1 MVFIRRWLFIL
12 PPFFLAVISGA
23 PARAATIDPDISAIC
38 DAASAAAASARGIP
52 SDALYAITLTET
64 GRTGGG
70 HFRPWP
76 WTVNMEGR
84 GFWFDTRE
92 EAYAYVMERYNAGAR
107 SFDVGC
113 FQINYK
119 WHGEHFASIEAMF
132 DPMTN
137 ATYAALHLSNL
148 YAEFADW
155 TKAAGAYHSRTET
168 YASRYRT
175 RYARIRG
182 RLNGVAPAP
191 EIHLPTVPP
200 VQVARE
206 TRFPGVQHAFFS
218 APPVAVVSPYSAQAG
233 AVGEGAIE
241 TPASVM
247 GSLAA
252 GMLGGETVT
261 LLTGTSGAL
270 F

>member
-1 MVFIRRWLFIL
+1 MVYIWRLVGL
-12 PPFFLAVISGA
+12 LLLAAMPLRAQESADEAAIS
-23 PARAATIDPDISAIC
+23 SIC
-38 DAASAAAASARGIP
+38 DAVSAAAARAQNMP
-52 SDALYAITLTET
+52 ADALYAITLSET
-64 GRTGGG
+64 GRTRGGG
-70 HFRPWP
+70 FRPWP

-113 FQINYK
+113 FQLNYK
-119 WHGEHFASIEAMF
+119 WHGMNFESIDAMF

-137 ATYAALHLSNL
+137 ATYAAKMLSGL
-148 YAEFADW
+148 YDEFGDW

-182 RLNGVAPAP
+182 RLNGEAPAP
-191 EIHLPTVPP
+191 ALQLPTVL
-200 VQVARE
+200 VARAA
-206 TRFPGVQHAFFS
+206 RFPDVRHAFLS
-218 APPVAVVSPYSAQAG
+218 APPISAISPYSSRAG
-233 AVGEGAIE
+233 AIGDGAIE
-241 TPASVM
+241 TPAALM
-247 GSLAA
+247 GSLAS
-252 GMLGGETVT
+252 GMLGGTTVT
-261 LLTGTSGAL
+261 LLTSTSGAL

>member
-1 MVFIRRWLFIL
+1 MVNTWRLVL
-12 PPFFLAVISGA
+12 LLFLAGLPLRAQEATDEDAIS
-23 PARAATIDPDISAIC
+23 SIC
-38 DAASAAAASARGIP
+38 DAVSAAAARAQNMP
-52 SDALYAITLTET
+52 SDALYAITLSET
-64 GRTGGG
+64 GRTRGGA
-70 HFRPWP
+70 FRPWP

-119 WHGEHFASIEAMF
+119 WHGMNFESIEAMF
-132 DPMTN
+132 DPMVN
-137 ATYAALHLSNL
+137 ATYAAQLLSGLND
-148 YAEFADW
+148 EFGDW

-182 RLNGVAPAP
+182 RLNGVAPEP
-191 EIHLPTVPP
+191 VLRLPTV
-200 VQVARE
+200 QIARAA
-206 TRFPGVQHAFFS
+206 RFPDVQHAFLS
-218 APPVAVVSPYSAQAG
+218 APPVAAISPYSARAG
-233 AVGEGAIE
+233 AIGDGAIE
-241 TPASVM
+241 TPVAVM
-247 GSLAA
+247 GSLAS
-252 GMLGGETVT
+252 GMLGGTTVT

>member
-1 MVFIRRWLFIL
+1 MVNIWRLVLVLLWAAMPLR
-12 PPFFLAVISGA
+12 AQEASDEDAIS
-23 PARAATIDPDISAIC
+23 SIC
-38 DAASAAAASARGIP
+38 DAVSAAAARAQNMP
-52 SDALYAITLTET
+52 SDALYAITLSET
-64 GRTGGG
+64 GRTRGGA
-70 HFRPWP
+70 FRPWP
-76 WTVNMEGR
+76 WTVNMEGK

-113 FQINYK
+113 FQLNYK
-119 WHGEHFASIEAMF
+119 WHGMNFESIEAMF

-137 ATYAALHLSNL
+137 ATYAAKMLSGL
-148 YAEFADW
+148 YDEFGDW

-182 RLNGVAPAP
+182 RLNGVAPEP
-191 EIHLPTVPP
+191 VLRLPTV
-200 VQVARE
+200 QVTRAA
-206 TRFPGVQHAFFS
+206 RFPEVQHAFLS
-218 APPVAVVSPYSAQAG
+218 APPISAISPYSSRAG
-233 AVGEGAIE
+233 AIGEGAIE
-241 TPASVM
+241 TPEALM
-247 GSLAA
+247 GSLAS
-252 GMLGGETVT
+252 GMLGGSTVT

>member
-1 MVFIRRWLFIL
+1 MVNIWRLAGL
-12 PPFFLAVISGA
+12 LFLAAMPLRAQESADEAAIS
-23 PARAATIDPDISAIC
+23 SIC
-38 DAASAAAASARGIP
+38 DAVSAAAARAQNMP
-52 SDALYAITLTET
+52 ADALYAITLSET
-64 GRTGGG
+64 GRTRGGG
-70 HFRPWP
+70 FRPWP

-119 WHGEHFASIEAMF
+119 WHGMNFESIDAMF

-137 ATYAALHLSNL
+137 ATYAAQLLSGL
-148 YAEFADW
+148 YDEFGDW

-182 RLNGVAPAP
+182 RLNGEAPAP
-191 EIHLPTVPP
+191 ALQLPTVL
-200 VQVARE
+200 VARAA
-206 TRFPGVQHAFFS
+206 RFPDVQHAFLS
-218 APPVAVVSPYSAQAG
+218 APPISAISPYSSRAG
-233 AVGEGAIE
+233 AIGEGAIE
-241 TPASVM
+241 TPAALM
-247 GSLAA
+247 GSLAS
-252 GMLGGETVT
+252 GMLGGTTVT
-261 LLTGTSGAL
+261 LLTSSSGAL

>member
-1 MVFIRRWLFIL
+1 MVNIWRLIL
-12 PPFFLAVISGA
+12 LLLLAALPLRAQDATDEDAIS
-23 PARAATIDPDISAIC
+23 SIC
-38 DAASAAAASARGIP
+38 DAVSAAAARAQNMP
-52 SDALYAITLTET
+52 SDALYAITLSET
-64 GRTGGG
+64 GRTRGGA
-70 HFRPWP
+70 FRPWP

-119 WHGEHFASIEAMF
+119 WHGMNFESIEAMF
-132 DPMTN
+132 DPMIN
-137 ATYAALHLSNL
+137 ATYAAQLLSGLND
-148 YAEFADW
+148 EFGDW

-182 RLNGVAPAP
+182 RLNGQAP
-191 EIHLPTVPP
+191 EPELRLPTVL
-200 VQVARE
+200 VARAA
-206 TRFPGVQHAFFS
+206 RFPDVQHAFLS
-218 APPVAVVSPYSAQAG
+218 APPVSAVSPYSSRAG
-233 AVGEGAIE
+233 AIGEGAIE
-241 TPASVM
+241 TPAALM
-247 GSLAA
+247 GSLAS
-252 GMLGGETVT
+252 GMLGGASVT
-261 LLTGTSGAL
+261 LLTNTSGAL

>member
-1 MVFIRRWLFIL
+1 MVILRRWPCLIALLIL
-12 PPFFLAVISGA
+12 AGTAAMPG
-23 PARAATIDPDISAIC
+23 RAATVDPEISSIC
-38 DAASAAAASARGIP
+38 DATSAAAARAQGMP
-52 SDALYAITLTET
+52 ADALYAITLSET
-64 GRTGGG
+64 GRSSGGRL
-70 HFRPWP
+70 RPWP

-119 WHGEHFASIEAMF
+119 WHGQKFASIEAMF

-137 ATYAALHLSNL
+137 ATYAAALLSGLND
-148 YAEFADW
+148 EFADW

-182 RLNGVAPAP
+182 QLNGAAPAP
-191 EIHLPTVPP
+191 ALRLPTP
-200 VQVARE
+200 VQVAKAP
-206 TRFPGVQHAFFS
+206 RFPGVQHAFLS
-218 APPVAVVSPYSAQAG
+218 ASPVVANSPYSASSG
-233 AVGEGAIE
+233 TTGEGA
-241 TPASVM
+241 ASPLAPVL

-261 LLTGTSGAL
+261 LLTGSNGAL

>member
-1 MVFIRRWLFIL
+1 MVFIRRWQLL
-12 PPFFLAVISGA
+12 LSLLLAGQVGVPVQA
-23 PARAATIDPDISAIC
+23 DEALTAAIC
-38 DAASAAAASARGIP
+38 DTASATAAQARNMPG
-52 SDALYAITLTET
+52 DALYAISLTET
-64 GRTGGG
+64 GRSRGG

-76 WTVNMEGR
+76 WTVNMEGQ

-119 WHGEHFASIEAMF
+119 WHGEQFESIEAMF

-137 ATYAALHLSNL
+137 ATYAAKHLSNL
-148 YAEFADW
+148 FNEFGDW

-175 RYARIRG
+175 RYARIRAG
-182 RLNGVAPAP
+182 LNGVAPEP
-191 EIHLPTVPP
+191 TVQLPTVL
-200 VQVARE
+200 VAQAP
-206 TRFPGVQHAFFS
+206 RFPGVQHAFLS
-218 APPVAVVSPYSAQAG
+218 ASPVVAASPYGSG
-233 AVGEGAIE
+233 NGEAVAEA
-241 TPASVM
+241 PVSVM
-247 GSLAA
+247 GSLAS

-261 LLTGTSGAL
+261 LLTGSSGSL

>member
-1 MVFIRRWLFIL
+1 MVNIWRLVL
-12 PPFFLAVISGA
+12 VLLLAAQPLRAEESADEDAIS
-23 PARAATIDPDISAIC
+23 SIC
-38 DAASAAAASARGIP
+38 DAVSAAAARAQNMP
-52 SDALYAITLTET
+52 SDALYAITLSET
-64 GRTGGG
+64 GRTRGGG
-70 HFRPWP
+70 FRPWP

-113 FQINYK
+113 FQLNYK
-119 WHGEHFASIEAMF
+119 WHGMNFESIEAMF

-137 ATYAALHLSNL
+137 ATYAAQLLSGLHD
-148 YAEFADW
+148 EFGDW

-191 EIHLPTVPP
+191 ELRLPT
-200 VQVARE
+200 VQVARAA
-206 TRFPGVQHAFFS
+206 RFPDVQHAFLS
-218 APPVAVVSPYSAQAG
+218 APPVSAISPYSSRAG
-233 AVGEGAIE
+233 AIGDGAIE
-241 TPASVM
+241 TPEALM
-247 GSLAA
+247 GSLAS
-252 GMLGGETVT
+252 GMLGGSTVT

>member
-1 MVFIRRWLFIL
+1 MVYFWRWLLLL
-12 PPFFLAVISGA
+12 PLLILAVF
-23 PARAATIDPDISAIC
+23 PARAAESADEASISSIC
-38 DAASAAAASARGIP
+38 DAASAAAAAAQSMP

-64 GRTGGG
+64 GRSRGGTL
-70 HFRPWP
+70 RPWP

-113 FQINYK
+113 FQLNYK
-119 WHGEHFASIEAMF
+119 WHGMNFESIEAMF

-137 ATYAALHLSNL
+137 ATYAAQMLSGLHG
-148 YAEFADW
+148 EFGDW

-182 RLNGVAPAP
+182 RLNGEAPTPALR
-191 EIHLPTVPP
+191 LPTVTPP
-200 VQVARE
+200 IQAA
-206 TRFPGVQHAFFS
+206 RFPDVQHAFLS
-218 APPVAVVSPYSAQAG
+218 APPIAAVSPYSSRAG
-233 AVGEGAIE
+233 EIGEGSIE
-241 TPASVM
+241 TPVSVM
-247 GSLAA
+247 GSLAS
-252 GMLGGETVT
+252 GMLGGATVT
-261 LLTGTSGAL
+261 LLTNSNGSL

>member
-1 MVFIRRWLFIL
+1 MVNIWRMVLLLLLAAL
-12 PPFFLAVISGA
+12 PL
-23 PARAATIDPDISAIC
+23 RAQGVSDEDAIASIC
-38 DAASAAAASARGIP
+38 DVVNAAAARAQNMP
-52 SDALYAITLTET
+52 SDALYAITLSET
-64 GRTGGG
+64 GRTRGGA
-70 HFRPWP
+70 FRPWP

-119 WHGEHFASIEAMF
+119 WHGMNFESIEAMF
-132 DPMTN
+132 DPMIN
-137 ATYAALHLSNL
+137 ATYAAKMLSGL
-148 YAEFADW
+148 YDEFGDW

-191 EIHLPTVPP
+191 VLRLPT
-200 VQVARE
+200 VQVARAA
-206 TRFPGVQHAFFS
+206 RFPDVQHAFLS
-218 APPVAVVSPYSAQAG
+218 APPVSAISPYSSRAG
-233 AVGEGAIE
+233 AIGEGAVE
-241 TPASVM
+241 TPAALM
-247 GSLAA
+247 GSLAS
-252 GMLGGETVT
+252 GMLGGSTVT
-261 LLTGTSGAL
+261 LLTGTNGAL

>member
-1 MVFIRRWLFIL
+1 MVYIWRWLVLL
-12 PPFFLAVISGA
+12 PLLYSIALPTRAVE
-23 PARAATIDPDISAIC
+23 ATDEAIVSSIC
-38 DAASAAAASARGIP
+38 DAASAAAARAHNIP
-52 SDALYAITLTET
+52 LDALYAISLTET
-64 GRTGGG
+64 GRSRGGVL
-70 HFRPWP
+70 RPWP

-84 GFWFDTRE
+84 GFWFDSRE

-119 WHGEHFASIEAMF
+119 WHGMNFVSIEAMF

-137 ATYAALHLSNL
+137 ATYAAQMLSGL
-148 YAEFADW
+148 QDEFGDW

-182 RLNGVAPAP
+182 RLNGEAPTP
-191 EIHLPTVPP
+191 VLRLPTVSPP
-200 VQVARE
+200 VQVAR
-206 TRFPGVQHAFFS
+206 FPDVQHAFLS
-218 APPVAVVSPYSAQAG
+218 APPVAAVSPYGVRAG
-233 AVGEGAIE
+233 AIGEGAVE
-241 TPASVM
+241 TPVSVM
-247 GSLAA
+247 GSLAS
-252 GMLGGETVT
+252 GMLSGTTVT
-261 LLTGTSGAL
+261 LLTSSNGSL

>member
-1 MVFIRRWLFIL
+1 MVFIRRWLFL
-12 PPFFLAVISGA
+12 PVLFVAGLSGW
-23 PARAATIDPDISAIC
+23 PARSAPVDPDISAIC
-38 DAASAAAASARGIP
+38 DTVSAAAAGAQGMP
-52 SDALYAITLTET
+52 ADALYAITLSET
-64 GRTGGG
+64 GRSSGGRL
-70 HFRPWP
+70 RPWP

-84 GFWFDTRE
+84 GYWFDTRQ
-92 EAYAYVMERYNAGAR
+92 EAYDFVMEQYNKGAR

-119 WHGEHFASIEAMF
+119 WHGQNFASIEAMF

-137 ATYAALHLSNL
+137 ATYAARLLSGL
-148 YAEFADW
+148 YDEFADW
-155 TKAAGAYHSRTET
+155 TKAAGAYHSRTEV

-182 RLNGVAPAP
+182 QLDGEAPTPALRLPLAA
-191 EIHLPTVPP
+191 T
-200 VQVARE
+200 VQVASAS
-206 TRFPGVQHAFFS
+206 RFPGVQHAFLS
-218 APPVAVVSPYSAQAG
+218 APPIAAISPYSSRAG
-233 AVGEGAIE
+233 AIGEGAIE

-247 GSLAA
+247 GSLAS

-261 LLTGTSGAL
+261 LLTGTNGAL

>member
-1 MVFIRRWLFIL
+1 MVNIWRLVCLLLLAAL
-12 PPFFLAVISGA
+12 PL
-23 PARAATIDPDISAIC
+23 RAAESADEVPISSIC
-38 DAASAAAASARGIP
+38 DAVSAAASGAQNMP
-52 SDALYAITLTET
+52 SDALYAISLTET
-64 GRTGGG
+64 GRTRNGA
-70 HFRPWP
+70 FRPWP

-119 WHGEHFASIEAMF
+119 WHGMHFDSIEAMF
-132 DPMTN
+132 DPMVN
-137 ATYAALHLSNL
+137 ATYAAKLLSGLHD
-148 YAEFADW
+148 EFGDW

-182 RLNGVAPAP
+182 RLGGEAPAP
-191 EIHLPTVPP
+191 TLQLPTVL
-200 VQVARE
+200 VARAA
-206 TRFPGVQHAFFS
+206 RFPDVQHAFLS
-218 APPVAVVSPYSAQAG
+218 APPVAAVSPYSSRAG
-233 AVGEGAIE
+233 AIGEGAVE
-241 TPASVM
+241 TPAAQM
-247 GSLAA
+247 GSLAS
-252 GMLGGETVT
+252 GMLGGSTVT
-261 LLTGTSGAL
+261 LLTSTNGSL

>member
-1 MVFIRRWLFIL
+1 MVYIWRFICL
-12 PPFFLAVISGA
+12 LALAAAPLRAVAEADEAAIS
-23 PARAATIDPDISAIC
+23 SIC
-38 DAASAAAASARGIP
+38 DATSAAAARAQNMP
-52 SDALYAITLTET
+52 LDALYAITLSET
-64 GRTGGG
+64 GRSRGGKL
-70 HFRPWP
+70 RPWP

-119 WHGEHFASIEAMF
+119 WHGMNFESIEAMF

-137 ATYAALHLSNL
+137 ATYAAQLLSGLNN
-148 YAEFADW
+148 EFGNW

-182 RLNGVAPAP
+182 RLNGEAPAP
-191 EIHLPTVPP
+191 VLQLPPP
-200 VQVARE
+200 VQVAR
-206 TRFPGVQHAFFS
+206 TARFPDVQHAFLS
-218 APPVAVVSPYSAQAG
+218 APPITVISPYSSRAG
-233 AVGEGAIE
+233 AIGEGVVE
-241 TPASVM
+241 TPEALM
-247 GSLAA
+247 GSLAS
-252 GMLGGETVT
+252 GMLGGSTVT
-261 LLTGTSGAL
+261 LLTSSSGAL

>member
-1 MVFIRRWLFIL
+1 MVYKWSLVILLFVVAL
-12 PPFFLAVISGA
+12 PL
-23 PARAATIDPDISAIC
+23 RAAESADEVPISSIC
-38 DAASAAAASARGIP
+38 DAVSAAASRAQNMP
-52 SDALYAITLTET
+52 SDALYAISLTET
-64 GRTGGG
+64 GRTRNGA
-70 HFRPWP
+70 FRPWP

-113 FQINYK
+113 FQLNYK
-119 WHGEHFASIEAMF
+119 WHGMNFESIEAMF

-137 ATYAALHLSNL
+137 ATYAAKMLSGL
-148 YAEFADW
+148 YDEFGDW

-182 RLNGVAPAP
+182 RLGGEAPSPTLA
-191 EIHLPTVPP
+191 LPTVL
-200 VQVARE
+200 VARAA
-206 TRFPGVQHAFFS
+206 RFPDVRHAFLS
-218 APPVAVVSPYSAQAG
+218 APPVAAISPYSSRAG
-233 AVGEGAIE
+233 AVGEGAVE
-241 TPASVM
+241 TPAALM
-247 GSLAA
+247 GSLAS
-252 GMLGGETVT
+252 GMLGGTTVT
-261 LLTGTSGAL
+261 LLTSSNGSL